1 VPRPY
6 EPHIPQSIGEIMD
19 KLGWM
24 MFHAPRFE
32 DDTGY
37 FPGRNLE
44 TTFFSLNEG
53 FKAIRNRLG
62 EEHYA
67 ALLALSDRM
76 RAHFEADPENKT
88 GEARAGRALIHDMED
103 VLKAS
108 RRPKAPLRRIS

>member
-1 VPRPY
+1 MPRSY
-6 EPHIPQSIGEIMD
+6 EPYIPQSIGELID

-24 MFHAPRFE
+24 MFHAPGFE

-62 EEHYA
+62 EERHA

-76 RAHFEADPENKT
+76 RAHFEADPEDKT
-88 GEARAGRALIHDMED
+88 GEARAGRALIHDMENL
-103 VLKAS
+103 LKAS
-108 RRPKAPLRRIS
+108 RRPKEPLPRIS